1 MPNLLVLCQK
11 HVFPWSRKG
20 KRGLERAKRTKEC
33 VKLPLETIVR
43 DEENEEKLARL
54 EEEAKEAE
62 TPLGESGFSQEQLGK
77 RNIQSLWI

>member
-11 HVFPWSRKG
+11 HVFPWSGKG
-20 KRGLERAKRTKEC
+20 KRGRERAKRTKEC
-33 VKLPLETIVR
+33 IQLPLETIVR
-43 DEENEEKLARL
+43 DEENEEKLGRL

-62 TPLGESGFSQEQLGK
+62 ASSGESGFSQEQLGK